1 MSAWSELGGG
11 VRVRRSRAYAMDSVL
26 LLDPA
31 HAVLVDPGVL
41 PSELDELAAAVRDA
55 GAAEVTLVFT
65 HSHWDH
71 VLGRP
76 WWPGAATVAHA
87 GFAAAVANAAAAI
100 AADADAC
107 TRPLGEPWTQ
117 GFAPFVPDVA
127 TQGETE
133 VVRGPWRLVLRDAP
147 GHCDDHVSVHVPAR
161 GLLLAGDLLSDL
173 EIPWLDHEPAV
184 YRRTVEDIG
193 CLVESGEVTTLVPG
207 HGAIARGADAARER
221 VRRDLRYLEALEEG
235 VREARAAGL
244 TLEQALAR
252 LAAIAPAD
260 CGDEFPLADVHR
272 GNLRLAWEGAAPR

>member
-1 MSAWSELGGG
+1 MN
-11 VRVRRSRAYAMDSVL
+11 SVL

-41 PSELDELAAAVRDA
+41 PSELDDLAGVVREA

-87 GFAAAVANAAAAI
+87 GLAAAVAREAAAI

-117 GFAPFVPDVA
+117 GFAPFVPSVA

-147 GHCDDHVSVHVPAR
+147 GHCDDHVTVHVPALR
-161 GLLLAGDLLSDL
+161 LLVAGDLLSDL
-173 EIPWLDHEPAV
+173 EIPWLDREPAV
-184 YRRTVEDIG
+184 YRRTVEGIAA
-193 CLVESGEVTTLVPG
+193 LVEAGELETLVPG
-207 HGAIARGADAARER
+207 HGAIARGAEAVRGR

-252 LAAIAPAD
+252 LAAIAPPQD
-260 CGDEFPLADVHR
+260 GPEFPMAEVHR
-272 GNLRLAWEGAAPR
+272 GNVRLCWERSEPA